1 MIIRVEGDISSFL
14 VGSLAILACK
24 TVFFLAI
31 DLVVLVVGSGSFGR
45 FEAPAALLLRA
56 LFVFLGG

>member
-14 VGSLAILACK
+14 VGSLAILACE
-24 TVFFLAI
+24 TVLLAV
-31 DLVVLVVGSGSFGR
+31 DSVELVVGSGSFGR
-45 FEAPAALLLRA
+45 FEVPAASPLRA